1 MWFAVIAALLCVVA
15 LILIALVALACW
27 SFFGDSCFGEDNL
40 LDGMAFDDHL
50 DE

>member
-1 MWFAVIAALLCVVA
+1 MWFAVIAVILSAVA
-15 LILIALVALACW
+15 LILFVLIALACW
-27 SFFGDSCFGEDNL
+27 SFFRDGCFGEDNL

>member
-1 MWFAVIAALLCVVA
+1 MWFAVIAVILGVVA
-15 LILIALVALACW
+15 LILFALIALTCW
-27 SFFGDSCFGEDNL
+27 SFFGDGCFGEDNL